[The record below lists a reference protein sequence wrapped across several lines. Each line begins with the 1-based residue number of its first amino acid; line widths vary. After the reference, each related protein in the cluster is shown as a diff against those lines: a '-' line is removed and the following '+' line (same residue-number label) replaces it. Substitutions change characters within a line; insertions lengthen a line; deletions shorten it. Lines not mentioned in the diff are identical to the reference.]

1 MRAALLVE
9 TRRAAPQRP
18 RLAALD
24 FDGTLSLVRAGWQQ
38 TMAHM
43 LLAALDAAG
52 DVAPRRAALVAA
64 MIERTTGRPTLE
76 QMAWLV
82 ARLGRLGVASPDAA
96 AWKARYLA
104 ALQHTIDARLAELRA
119 GTRDRASLMVPGA
132 AAFVDWLRH
141 AGVALA
147 LVSGTDRA
155 AVLAEVQA
163 LGLADS
169 FELGIWAPDGDA
181 AGFSKAAIL
190 AGLLEQAA
198 VAPAQLLVV
207 GDGAVEIDA
216 ARGLGAH
223 SLALALDELR
233 GGVDVRRRRQ
243 LRARDAAVIV
253 ADLTPRPALAAA
265 LGLADAPLPQ
275 SRPTSACRS
284 SSVSGSPPSMPN

>member
-1 MRAALLVE
+1 MRTARMVE

-82 ARLGRLGVASPDAA
+82 ERLGRLGVTSPDPAV
-96 AWKARYLA
+96 WKARYLA
-104 ALQHTIDARLAELRA
+104 ALQDTIDERLAGLRA
-119 GTRDRASLMVPGA
+119 GTRDRATLMVPGA
-132 AAFVDWLRH
+132 AAFVAWLRRS
-141 AGVALA
+141 GVALA

-155 AVLAEVQA
+155 AVLAEAQA

-169 FELGIWAPDGDA
+169 FGLGIWAPDGDA
-181 AGFSKAAIL
+181 AGFSKATIL

-198 VAPAQLLVV
+198 VPPAQLLVV

-216 ARGLGAH
+216 ARELGAH
-223 SLALALDELR
+223 SLALALDEQR
-233 GGVDVRRRRQ
+233 GGVDARRRRQ
-243 LRARDAAVIV
+243 HRARDAAVIV

-265 LGLADAPLPQ
+265 LGLADAELPQ
-275 SRPTSACRS
+275 SRPASARRS
-284 SSVSGSPPSMPN
+284 ASVSDSPPSMPN